1 MENTVAVQND
11 TNKELLDA
19 IKELRDSEKKNLRIN
34 RIRLATALLCLVVCV
49 IAAIVVFGK
58 AGALMK
64 KADTALDALTDAGNN
79 INALSEEIEKMD
91 LEKLGKSLG
100 NIVDVSEETIGEI
113 HQAVGG
119 LDQLVKDADDAMQHI
134 NSVDFENLNNGIQ
147 RLNDVLEPVAD
158 FFKRLQEI
166 KLF

>member
-1 MENTVAVQND
+1 METAPIPQNRDNT
-11 TNKELLDA
+11 ELVEA
-19 IKELRDSEKKNLRIN
+19 IRELRGYEKKNLRIN
-34 RIRLATALLCLVVCV
+34 RIRLIISTVGLVICIALAVFVYRNV
-49 IAAIVVFGK
+49 GSIV
-58 AGALMK
+58 M

-79 INALSEEIEKMD
+79 INTLSEEIEKMD

-100 NIVDVSEETIGEI
+100 NIVDISEETIGEI

-147 RLNDVLEPVAD
+147 SLNDVLEPVAS
-158 FFKRLQEI
+158 FFNVFKR
-166 KLF
+166 

>member
-1 MENTVAVQND
+1 METAPIPQNRDNT
-11 TNKELLDA
+11 ELVEA
-19 IKELRDSEKKNLRIN
+19 IRELRGYEKKNLRIN
-34 RIRLATALLCLVVCV
+34 RIRLIISAVGLVICIALAVFVYRNV
-49 IAAIVVFGK
+49 GSIV
-58 AGALMK
+58 K

-79 INALSEEIEKMD
+79 INTLSEEIEKMD

-100 NIVDVSEETIGEI
+100 NIVDISEETIGEI

-147 RLNDVLEPVAD
+147 SLNDVLEPVAS
-158 FFKRLQEI
+158 FFNVFKR
-166 KLF
+166 

>member
-1 MENTVAVQND
+1 MENTVTAQND
-11 TNKELLDA
+11 ANKELLDA
-19 IKELRDSEKKNLRIN
+19 IKELRNSEKKNLRIN
-34 RIRLATALLCLVVCV
+34 RIKLVTTLLCLVICLIV
-49 IAAIVVFGK
+49 AIVMFGK
-58 AGALMK
+58 AETLMK

-147 RLNDVLEPVAD
+147 RLNDVLEPVAN
-158 FFKRLQEI
+158 FFNIFKR
-166 KLF
+166 

>member
-1 MENTVAVQND
+1 MEYTAAAQNN

-19 IKELRDSEKKNLRIN
+19 IRELRATEKKNLRIN
-34 RIRLATALLCLVVCV
+34 RIRLMTALLCLVVCV
-49 IAAIVVFGK
+49 ITAIVVFGK
-58 AGALMK
+58 FGALMK

-79 INALSEEIEKMD
+79 INALSEEIAKMD

-100 NIVDVSEETIGEI
+100 NIVDISEETIGEI

-134 NSVDFENLNNGIQ
+134 NSINFEDLNNGIQ
-147 RLNDVLEPVAD
+147 RLNDVLEPVAN
-158 FFKRLQEI
+158 FFNVFRR
-166 KLF
+166 

>member
-1 MENTVAVQND
+1 METAPVTQNQNNT
-11 TNKELLDA
+11 ELADA
-19 IKELRDSEKKNLRIN
+19 IRTMHSYEKKNLRIN
-34 RIRLATALLCLVVCV
+34 RIRLIISVVSFVICIILALFVFRSVGS
-49 IAAIVVFGK
+49 IA
-58 AGALMK
+58 K

-113 HQAVGG
+113 HNAVGG

-134 NSVDFENLNNGIQ
+134 NSINFEDLNNGIQ
-147 RLNDVLEPVAD
+147 RLNDVLEPVAN
-158 FFKRLQEI
+158 FFNVFRR
-166 KLF
+166 

>member
-1 MENTVAVQND
+1 MEYTAAAQNN
-11 TNKELLDA
+11 TNKEVLDA
-19 IKELRDSEKKNLRIN
+19 IRELRATEKKNLRIN
-34 RIRLATALLCLVVCV
+34 RIRLVTALLCLVACV
-49 IAAIVVFGK
+49 IVAIVMFGK

-113 HQAVGG
+113 HNAVGG

-134 NSVDFENLNNGIQ
+134 NSINFEDLNNGIQ
-147 RLNDVLEPVAD
+147 RLNDVLEPVAN
-158 FFKRLQEI
+158 FFKFF
-166 KLF
+166 K

>member
-1 MENTVAVQND
+1 METTPIPQNRDNT
-11 TNKELLDA
+11 ELVEA
-19 IKELRDSEKKNLRIN
+19 IRELRGYEKKNLRIN
-34 RIRLATALLCLVVCV
+34 RIRLIISAVGLVICIALAVFVYRNV
-49 IAAIVVFGK
+49 GSIV
-58 AGALMK
+58 K

-79 INALSEEIEKMD
+79 INTLSEEIEKMD

-100 NIVDVSEETIGEI
+100 NIVDISEETIGEI

-147 RLNDVLEPVAD
+147 SLNDVLEPVAN
-158 FFKRLQEI
+158 FFNVFKR
-166 KLF
+166 